1 MEEHAFKFD
10 KLIATVKR
18 LGKTDLYK
26 VILTGNGSTF
36 TTFMYAENHA
46 TAAHNVIDELLVAA
60 RHPKAFRIRRTHEID
75 EMRADAAA
83 PNPGDMIDKMNEAL
97 AYADRQKAALEKAEE
112 ALNEGRARRL
122 GSCGSCE
129 S

>member
-1 MEEHAFKFD
+1 MSDEHAFKFD
-10 KLIATVKR
+10 KLIATAKR

-26 VILTGNGSTF
+26 VTLTGNGSTF
-36 TTFMYAENHA
+36 TTFMHAENHA

-60 RHPKAFRIRRTHEID
+60 RHPRAFRVRRMHEID
-75 EMRADAAA
+75 EMRADSAA

-97 AYADRQKAALEKAEE
+97 AYAERQKAALEKAEE
-112 ALNEGRARRL
+112 ALSEGRARRL
-122 GSCGSCE
+122 GSCE